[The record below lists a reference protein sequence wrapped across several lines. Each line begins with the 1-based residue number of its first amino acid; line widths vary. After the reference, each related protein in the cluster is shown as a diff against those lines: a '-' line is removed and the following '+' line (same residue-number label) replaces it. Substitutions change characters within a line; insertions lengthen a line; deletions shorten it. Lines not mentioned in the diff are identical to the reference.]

1 MYYIFKITNI
11 QIIVCVG
18 NYYDLN
24 SHKIS
29 ILAFVQQMVS
39 GGRGDTMLGCAEY
52 WPGGET
58 EDAVAVGK
66 IILQRMSWAIKSKIQ
81 SNYTTSNHRL
91 KSSCYSFN
99 LISWTYFL

>member
-39 GGRGDTMLGCAEY
+39 GGRGDTMLGSECAECGVLTRQRDRGC
-52 WPGGET
+52 GG
-58 EDAVAVGK
+58 
-66 IILQRMSWAIKSKIQ
+66 RW
-81 SNYTTSNHRL
+81 
-91 KSSCYSFN
+91 
-99 LISWTYFL
+99 

>member
-52 WPGGET
+52 
-58 EDAVAVGK
+58 
-66 IILQRMSWAIKSKIQ
+66 
-81 SNYTTSNHRL
+81 
-91 KSSCYSFN
+91 
-99 LISWTYFL
+99 